1 MKSKKNICLRKQI
14 VAYLMIISLLCLCC
28 GCAKDKNEKES
39 AKTNDTEQSEEI
51 VMADIETEEK
61 TTEDTTEEV
70 VEVQYPREGE
80 PEDVE
85 IYEIYIDGLIY
96 KMPLTLNTLPEG
108 WVLEGDDESINDIL
122 MDPNSVYTYPCR
134 IKNDKYDPEFYIDVQ
149 FRNRSE
155 EVQKIQDCEIEYM
168 MFALDHVTS
177 DNYPKICFKDGI
189 AIDASKEE
197 IIAAYGQPLVDEDLY
212 IAYNMYYENENLE
225 LFYLDFYFDNDKPL
239 YSHYRFFGY

>member
-1 MKSKKNICLRKQI
+1 
-14 VAYLMIISLLCLCC
+14 
-28 GCAKDKNEKES
+28 
-39 AKTNDTEQSEEI
+39 
-51 VMADIETEEK
+51 
-61 TTEDTTEEV
+61 
-70 VEVQYPREGE
+70 
-80 PEDVE
+80 
-85 IYEIYIDGLIY
+85 
-96 KMPLTLNTLPEG
+96 MPLTLNTLPEG

-197 IIAAYGQPLVDEDLY
+197 IITTVL
-212 IAYNMYYENENLE
+212 
-225 LFYLDFYFDNDKPL
+225 
-239 YSHYRFFGY
+239 